1 MSLNLFRKIES
12 IVRNFLFLGVFLL
25 FFTGCLPKENDVKSV
40 FQTNA
45 ATIITKDERYIK
57 KLIINLKTKLD
68 KRNPQNYDKNLAA
81 KIYTLIDKKANS
93 SYMEINNKK
102 LRNYKEYLELAFSKD
117 KVKYRNDLLILG
129 LYYQFYDAYNLKES
143 HKVLAMQYDKKKLKN
158 FHRNLQILKWRIKS
172 SKDLK
177 GDYLFLTWQNNWQI
191 EFAKRLKENPNFS
204 YENIKNL
211 KYIKNKK
218 EDVLDSSNFSFE
230 VLLTQMIDKVS
241 NSLIS
246 LGEEPT
252 ELTVKT
258 LFFFI

>member
-1 MSLNLFRKIES
+1 MSLNLFHEIKL
-12 IVRNFLFLGVFLL
+12 IVRNSFFLGIFLL
-25 FFTGCLPKENDVKSV
+25 PFTGCLPKGDQVKSV

-57 KLIINLKTKLD
+57 KFILRLKNKLD
-68 KRNPQNYDKNLAA
+68 KRNPQNYNKNLVAT
-81 KIYTLIDKKANS
+81 IYSLIDRKGNFFYMDVNS
-93 SYMEINNKK
+93 KK
-102 LRNYKEYLELAFSKD
+102 LQSYKEYLELAFSKD

-129 LYYQFYDAYNLKES
+129 LYYQFYDAYNLKDS
-143 HKVLAMQYDKKKLKN
+143 HKVLAMQYDKKKLKK
-158 FHRNLQILKWRIKS
+158 FYKNLQILKWRMRTA
-172 SKDLK
+172 KDLN
-177 GDYLFLTWQNNWQI
+177 DNYLFLTWQNNWQI
-191 EFAKRLKENPNFS
+191 EFAKKLKENPNFR

-218 EDVLDSSNFSFE
+218 ETLLSSSNFSFE
-230 VLLTQMIDKVS
+230 VLLTKMIDKVS